1 MWSFVGKK
9 QRNVKRHE
17 TPVKGDQYRLCRYGW
32 NAEGIVGWRVGKRS
46 DTTLEFLHDLR
57 QHVIG
62 QPEIS
67 TDGFLPYC
75 LWRQRLAWRDR
86 KNVFGNAPCKRSA
99 GPVLPVVAVSKEVV
113 TGDLDQYIST
123 S

>member
-1 MWSFVGKK
+1 MAG
-9 QRNVKRHE
+9 
-17 TPVKGDQYRLCRYGW
+17 TPK
-32 NAEGIVGWRVGKRS
+32 GIVGWRVGKRDS